1 MKNLWCD
8 IKKFFVHDVMNYFII
23 YNKKYSIVNTAI
35 LGTVLTCLAV
45 FIDNKNSISILLSKV
60 PINIIPA
67 FFLLGVILL
76 ILFFIKYKL
85 LKSIKYPLTNRF
97 DYLLLLTIVT
107 SLLFTSVSLLI
118 KSNLPY
124 KILFIKC
131 LLIILFILLI
141 VRILNVGKI
150 FEEKESTI
158 IDLKEVIN
166 GEISY
171 DKQFLIRENAVGY
184 DLLDRKNQINDLI
197 EIMKEYNSAEKFVIG
212 LEGAWGSGK
221 STFLNNMK
229 KNISQNK
236 DFVVV
241 DDFEPWLSENKEALL
256 NNLLNTIL
264 MKSNLDIPS
273 KEIDVFI
280 KTISELVL
288 GKKYT
293 KPIIKIIENIDQK
306 RESNI
311 ISDINYMIN
320 KNGKKIIFIVDN
332 LDRLKPDNIFL
343 VLNIVNNV
351 LNFDNLIIILSYD
364 EEELSKSLER
374 INVSPH
380 YLNKIVQKKI
390 VLPVLSKSQARTI
403 YYKTFIS
410 LFDGKNLE
418 YDAADIQSFVNILTD
433 NQVSFREFKRFLNSS
448 VLPFIFNSRKISII
462 DYLGMEYIRMFN
474 NDLYK
479 TIYSNSHYFI
489 SSDKGINEI
498 LGYIDNE
505 EFDDEMN
512 TFFEKVGIK
521 KDIYGNLLG
530 LSFPYVKKFLESQV
544 DYKKYVNNS
553 PKNPSYQKVQFN
565 KRISSAKFFDLYFTE
580 YTNYDSELN
589 DSVKD
594 FIKKINRNFQ
604 NEGILNKLMNF
615 ILSKDDKSQ
624 TEFLSVFS
632 LQLSELQPNVTKQL
646 AILFLKNYFSFG
658 DYKEFLIMGTKLRA
672 AQIISELIENLDED
686 DFQSIVGPEIINYEK
701 IIMILNI
708 RYFLKNSVKIARN
721 NLKYL
726 EQEIYNF
733 VEKLLDSEFDLF
745 EKDVYIRKHS
755 IKIYGYLE
763 ETGSSDK
770 FKNYLNNCIN
780 EENYFRILNDLV
792 TVNSDYLGV
801 VYSMISG
808 FEKMIDI
815 EKLRS
820 YGNVVQPVNE
830 QQILLKKVFENHLEK
845 EKEELD
851 EIGIRLVSPVGLGVV
866 DG

>member
-8 IKKFFVHDVMNYFII
+8 VKKFFVHDVKNYFII

-45 FIDNKNSISILLSKV
+45 FIDNKNSISILLGKV

-67 FFLLGVILL
+67 FLLLGVILI

-107 SLLFTSVSLLI
+107 LLLFTSVSLLI
-118 KSNLPY
+118 KSNLTF

-131 LLIILFILLI
+131 LMILLFLLLI
-141 VRILNVGKI
+141 SRILNVGNI
-150 FEEKESTI
+150 FKEKESTI

-166 GEISY
+166 REISY

-197 EIMKEYNSAEKFVIG
+197 EIMREYTSAEKFVIG

-229 KNISQNK
+229 KNISKNK

-264 MKSNLDIPS
+264 MKSNLGIPS

-293 KPIIKIIENIDQK
+293 KPIINIIENIDQK

-320 KNGKKIIFIVDN
+320 TNGKKIIFIVDN

-343 VLNIVNNV
+343 ILNIVNNV

-380 YLNKIVQKKI
+380 YLNKIVQKKV
-390 VLPVLSKSQARTI
+390 VLPVLSKTQARTI
-403 YYKTFIS
+403 YYKIFIS

-418 YDAADIQSFVNILTD
+418 YDAADIQSFVNILAD
-433 NQVSFREFKRFLNSS
+433 SQVSFREFKRFLNSS
-448 VLPFIFNSRKISII
+448 VLPFLFNSRKISII

-489 SSDKGINEI
+489 SSDKEI
-498 LGYIDNE
+498 RYIDNK
-505 EFDDEMN
+505 EFDNEMN
-512 TFFEKVGIK
+512 TFFEKLGIK
-521 KDIYGNLLG
+521 KDIYGNLLE
-530 LSFPYVKKFLESQV
+530 LSFPYVENFFDSKV
-544 DYKKYVNNS
+544 DYKRCVDNTSKS
-553 PKNPSYQKVQFN
+553 PSYKKVQFN

-580 YTNYDSELN
+580 YTNYDSKLN
-589 DSVKD
+589 DFVKD
-594 FIKKINRNFQ
+594 FIKEINRSYQ
-604 NEGILNKLMNF
+604 NEGTMNELMNS

-632 LQLSELQPNVTKQL
+632 LQLSEIQPNATKQL
-646 AILFLKNYFSFG
+646 AILFLNNYFSFG
-658 DYKEFLIMGTKLRA
+658 EYKEFLVMGTKLRV
-672 AQIISELIENLDED
+672 AQIISELIENLDQN
-686 DFQSIVGPEIINYEK
+686 DFKSIIDSEIINYEK
-701 IIMILNI
+701 ITMMLNI
-708 RYFLKNSVKIARN
+708 RYFLKNSVGIDQN
-721 NLKYL
+721 NLEYL
-726 EQEIYNF
+726 EQEIYEF
-733 VEKLLDSEFDLF
+733 VEKLLDSESDLF

-763 ETGSSDK
+763 EIGASDK

-792 TVNSDYLGV
+792 TANFDYSGV
-801 VYSMISG
+801 VYSMTSG
-808 FEKMIDI
+808 FEKLIDI
-815 EKLRS
+815 DKLKY
-820 YGNVVQPVNE
+820 YGELVKPVNE
-830 QQILLKKVFENHLEK
+830 QHRLLKKVFENHLEK
-845 EKEELD
+845 GKEELG
-851 EIGIRLVSPVGLGVV
+851 EIGIRLVSPINLGVV
-866 DG
+866 DR